1 MSYEQIVEPHHRITF
16 TANVKMVAQ
25 QMQNPLRAAVTIEPA
40 RGEAQDIADLVGKL
54 EYQEGSSIGRTNPEN
69 VPSRKRRWLI
79 RPEPIE
85 TGQYITKAEKFDQAM
100 DPTSTLFRNHVL
112 AVERGVFDRILG
124 IRKKTDGTGYE
135 VSGGGILGSVSEGK
149 TPTSTVALPTANYVA
164 ANYGESSAVGLTL
177 KKMRSATEAME
188 LEDFGLESEDEV
200 YALITPRQKTE
211 LIDLAIATGNNLNPF
226 DVSNIREGKPGRLLG
241 INFMFT
247 NRLPKDA
254 SGYRLI
260 PIWTKQNIIC
270 GMWQDVRGQ
279 MWNDTN
285 AKNLP
290 YIFADAFPAA
300 SRIEDVGVRVIRCA
314 EA

>member
-1 MSYEQIVEPHHRITF
+1 MSYEQIVEDHHKMMF
-16 TANVKMVAQ
+16 TSNVRLVAQ

-40 RGEAQDIADLVGKL
+40 SGEAQDIADLVGKL
-54 EYQEGSSIGRTNPEN
+54 EYQEGSGYGRTNPEN

-100 DPTSTLFRNHVL
+100 DPTSTLFRNHVM

-124 IRKKTDGTGYE
+124 VRKKTSGSGYE
-135 VSGGGILGSVSEGK
+135 VAGGGILGSVSEGK
-149 TPTSTVALPTANYVA
+149 TPTSTVALPSANYIA
-164 ANYGESSAVGLTL
+164 ADHGESSAVGLTL
-177 KKMRSATEAME
+177 KKMRAASEAME

-241 INFMFT
+241 INFIFT
-247 NRLPKDA
+247 NRLPVDTN
-254 SGYRLI
+254 GYRLI
-260 PIWTKQNIIC
+260 PLWTKSNIVC
-270 GMWQDVRGQ
+270 GMWQDLQGA

-285 AKNLP
+285 RKNLP
-290 YIFADAFPAA
+290 YMFADAWPAA
-300 SRIEDVGVRVIRCA
+300 GRIEDVGVRVIRCA